1 MRVVSVTV
9 GRDMTRGLTSVT
21 TLDTA
26 TDTDTD
32 TDTVTDTATIIVKQD
47 IHTRDSA
54 TESLGV
60 EVVTLTTSTVRE
72 HILQQE
78 NTF

>member
-1 MRVVSVTV
+1 MSHSHNHT
-9 GRDMTRGLTSVT
+9 
-21 TLDTA
+21 DTK
-26 TDTDTD
+26 TDKDKDTDTD
-32 TDTVTDTATIIVKQD
+32 TDTATDTIVVKQD

-60 EVVTLTTSTVRE
+60 EVVTLTTSLVRE